1 MAKSNIFIG
10 KKGSCASCHSQQG
23 TKKKGSRSD
32 LALCVCVGENK
43 NVDMNG
49 HGHGCIVE
57 VELVQELCSSCL
69 VEGAFNCFKGSG
81 SLFEVSPVER
91 KNTFPE

>member
-10 KKGSCASCHSQQG
+10 KKGSCASSKRQ
-23 TKKKGSRSD
+23 KKSSRSD
-32 LALCVCVGENK
+32 LSLCVGENK

-49 HGHGCIVE
+49 HGHGCIVK
-57 VELVQELCSSCL
+57 VELIQELCSSCL
-69 VEGAFNCFKGSG
+69 VEGAFNCFKGLG
-81 SLFEVSPVER
+81 SLFEVSPVDH